1 MLVTVS
7 ICVHAYTCKMIVC
20 FVTRALSFLVVHVCP
35 KTACMESGIFV
46 RQSQCSFLF
55 KTMTAQNLIHV
66 VQSRVEIEG
75 YSIAYFDRVVVF
87 EAPCFV
93 DAWISNEIY
102 ESHMSPALTGSSA
115 IRPLPE
121 VQQYD
126 ASKAAI
132 CVRNTRQNNLRFLHG
147 TATHV
152 QRLGISHHISTIC
165 PYLTL

>member
-93 DAWISNEIY
+93 DA
-102 ESHMSPALTGSSA
+102 
-115 IRPLPE
+115 
-121 VQQYD
+121 
-126 ASKAAI
+126 
-132 CVRNTRQNNLRFLHG
+132 
-147 TATHV
+147 
-152 QRLGISHHISTIC
+152 
-165 PYLTL
+165 